1 MSTTGKRLSNVSHHE
16 SVDQKENR
24 DLDGHLVLPANL
36 AALSDDEYKKLGKRA
51 TLKMDLIIMPVI
63 TIMYILNCELSP
75 LL

>member
-16 SVDQKENR
+16 SVDQKEHR
-24 DLDGHLVLPANL
+24 DLDGQLIRPANL
-36 AALSDDEYKKLGKRA
+36 AALSDDEYNKLGRRA

-63 TIMYILNCELSP
+63 TIMYILNCKLLS